1 MKTPNLFLRFLKR
14 LRNRTIQFVRWN
26 FLVLLTTGLSIF
38 LIQCESKNP
47 EAETHLVPILLATDA
62 NTASQQGNGQG
73 GSLGTDAPIAIEDQT
88 NGIPILNEIT
98 YFTNHANPADD
109 PYATKGLLQF
119 QKTSV
124 SFQKPVPENTE
135 VSLYFGK
142 KNMELQADGTVIN
155 SLTSIKRTAANFSG
169 YSYLADADKKYKV
182 FVVAKNQFGLST
194 KQLTIGHPRNC
205 ADAMKIPATW
215 GNCDDHCITATKVGE
230 TVELTANYNLPSQ
243 GTSLHLDLVGVSPRS
258 FPETIAPAV
267 DLDIPIPNAGLHS
280 TKTSFN
286 IHDKEFLCTKVV
298 SFLIID
304 QPLRS
309 AILQGYLNIPND

>member
-1 MKTPNLFLRFLKR
+1 MKTPKQSFRHWNR
-14 LRNRTIQFVRWN
+14 LRHGTIQFVRWN
-26 FLVLLTTGLSIF
+26 LLVLLMTGLSLF
-38 LIQCESKNP
+38 LLQCEGTTSD
-47 EAETHLVPILLATDA
+47 TDTQLVPILLASES
-62 NTASQQGNGQG
+62 NTASQLGGGQG
-73 GSLGTDAPIAIEDQT
+73 GSVGTAPIAVDDLPV
-88 NGIPILNEIT
+88 GIPILNEIT
-98 YFTNHANPADD
+98 YITNNANPADD
-109 PYATKGLLQF
+109 PNSTKGLLQF

-142 KNMELQADGTVIN
+142 KNMELHPDGTVTN
-155 SLTSIKRTAANFSG
+155 ALESLKRTAANFSG

-182 FVVAKNQFGLST
+182 FVVAKNEFGLST

-243 GTSLHLDLVGVSPRS
+243 GNSLHLDLVGLNPRS
-258 FPETIAPAV
+258 TETIAPTV
-267 DLDIPIPNAGLHS
+267 DLEIPIPNAGLHS

-286 IHDKEFLCTKVV
+286 INDKEFLCTKVV

>member
-1 MKTPNLFLRFLKR
+1 MKTPKQSFRHWNR
-14 LRNRTIQFVRWN
+14 LRHRTIQFVRWN
-26 FLVLLTTGLSIF
+26 LLVLLMTGLSLF
-38 LIQCESKNP
+38 LLQCEGTTSD
-47 EAETHLVPILLATDA
+47 ADTQLVPILLASES
-62 NTASQQGNGQG
+62 NTASQLGGSQG
-73 GSLGTDAPIAIEDQT
+73 GSVGTAPIAVDDLPV
-88 NGIPILNEIT
+88 GIPILNEIT
-98 YFTNHANPADD
+98 YITNNANPADD
-109 PYATKGLLQF
+109 PNSTKGLLQF

-142 KNMELQADGTVIN
+142 KNMELHPDGTVTN
-155 SLTSIKRTAANFSG
+155 ALESLKRTAANFSG

-182 FVVAKNQFGLST
+182 FVVAKNEFGLST

-243 GTSLHLDLVGVSPRS
+243 GNSLHLDLVALSPRS
-258 FPETIAPAV
+258 SETIAPTV
-267 DLDIPIPNAGLHS
+267 DLEIPIPNAGIHS

-286 IHDKEFLCTKVV
+286 INDKEFLCTKVV

-309 AILQGYLNIPND
+309 AILQGYLSIPND

>member
-1 MKTPNLFLRFLKR
+1 MKTPKQSFRHWNR
-14 LRNRTIQFVRWN
+14 LRHGTIQFVRWN
-26 FLVLLTTGLSIF
+26 LLVLLMTGLSLF
-38 LIQCESKNP
+38 LLQCEGTTSD
-47 EAETHLVPILLATDA
+47 ADTQLVPILLASES
-62 NTASQQGNGQG
+62 NTTSQLGGGQG
-73 GSLGTDAPIAIEDQT
+73 GSVGTAPIAVDDLPV
-88 NGIPILNEIT
+88 GIPILNEIT
-98 YFTNHANPADD
+98 YITNNANPADD
-109 PYATKGLLQF
+109 PYSTKGLLQF

-124 SFQKPVPENTE
+124 SFQKPVPGNTE
-135 VSLYFGK
+135 VTLYFGK
-142 KNMELQADGTVIN
+142 KNMELHPDGTVTN
-155 SLTSIKRTAANFSG
+155 ALESLKRTAANFSG

-182 FVVAKNQFGLST
+182 FVVAKNEFGLST

-243 GTSLHLDLVGVSPRS
+243 GNSLHLDLVGLNPRS
-258 FPETIAPAV
+258 TETIAPTV
-267 DLDIPIPNAGLHS
+267 DLEIPIPNAGLHS

-286 IHDKEFLCTKVV
+286 INDKEFLCTKVV

>member
-1 MKTPNLFLRFLKR
+1 MKTPHLFLRFLIGFR
-14 LRNRTIQFVRWN
+14 HRTIQFVRWN
-26 FLVLLTTGLSIF
+26 FLVLLTSGLSIF
-38 LIQCESKNP
+38 LIQCESKTS
-47 EAETHLVPILLATDA
+47 EAETHLVPILLATDS

-73 GSLGTDAPIAIEDQT
+73 GSLGTEAPIAIEDET
-88 NGIPILNEIT
+88 KGIPILNEIT
-98 YFTNHANPADD
+98 YFTNNANPADD
-109 PYATKGLLQF
+109 PYSTKGLLQF

-124 SFQKPVPENTE
+124 SFQKPVPGNTE
-135 VSLYFGK
+135 VTLYFGK
-142 KNMELQADGTVIN
+142 KNMELHPDGTVTN
-155 SLTSIKRTAANFSG
+155 ALESLKRTATNFSG
-169 YSYLADADKKYKV
+169 YSYLVDADKKYKV
-182 FVVAKNQFGLST
+182 FVVAKNEFGLST

-243 GTSLHLDLVGVSPRS
+243 GNSLHLDLVGLSPRS
-258 FPETIAPAV
+258 SETIAPAV
-267 DLDIPIPNAGLHS
+267 DLEIPIPNAGLHS

-309 AILQGYLNIPND
+309 AILQGYLSIPND